1 MTSLGITAAGAVGG
15 TRRGAIDGYD
25 SPWPLIEH
33 LPGLYQDDL
42 LAQELTSAFD
52 EVLAPAIGSIDNF
65 YAYLDPALTPEDFLD
80 WLAGWVG
87 LLPDENWSIERRRAI
102 VALAAQLYR
111 NRGTVSGLL
120 MHVKLFAAGE
130 VEVVDNGGAAWATTS
145 GAGVPGDAHY
155 GLTVRVK
162 PARKGSVDRDRL
174 DALVAAAKP
183 AHVPHTIEI
192 VDS

>member
-1 MTSLGITAAGAVGG
+1 MTVQRATSAGN
-15 TRRGAIDGYD
+15 RGLVEGYGV
-25 SPWPLIEH
+25 PWPLIEH
-33 LPGLYQDDL
+33 LPGLYQDDM
-42 LAQELTSAFD
+42 LARELTSAFD
-52 EVLAPAIGSIDNF
+52 EVLAPALGTIDNF
-65 YAYLDPALTPEDFLD
+65 SAYLDPALTPEDFLD

-87 LLPDENWSIERRRAI
+87 LLPDENWPIERRRAI

-111 NRGTVSGLL
+111 NRGTVNGLL

-130 VEVVDNGGAAWATTS
+130 VEILDNGGAAWSTQPNSAI
-145 GAGVPGDAHY
+145 PGEPTL

-162 PARKGSVDRDRL
+162 PAKKGGVDRVRL

-192 VDS
+192 VEG